1 MSDALLDLSEEENNP
16 TVSMVIS
23 DSALNSPDKENSPT
37 KSMDSTDP
45 NVLAG
50 ISNIAITV
58 AQNIHKEYQV
68 FIERMCKDLMPE
80 KKEMWEKAYNAFK
93 KDQGKC
99 LFFFHVD

>member
-1 MSDALLDLSEEENNP
+1 MPDALLDLPEEENNA
-16 TVSMVIS
+16 TVSMEIS
-23 DSALNSPDKENSPT
+23 DSPLNSPDKENSPT

-45 NVLAG
+45 NVLED
-50 ISNIAITV
+50 ISNMAIKDARNV
-58 AQNIHKEYQV
+58 HKEYQA

-99 LFFFHVD
+99 LFFHVD